1 MKYGNVELTELQP
14 SDWDNKPRLML
25 VWNNYDYKPKAL
37 KVMGYIAI
45 QGRIHWIAN
54 LDNNIGNDYECNA
67 YYDGSIK
74 LQNTYHCCAELP
86 SSEQQL
92 KETINKLKEDI
103 TRLSNRINERETE
116 LRREF
121 ERETKSMTSELTRL
135 KTTLNTKFPDY
146 MIKSVMDIILPD
158 DMIKELL
165 SKSYGKY
172 KEDFIWEW
180 TKPVVPE
187 PTYYNTHGK
196 AIKFIHVIT
205 NYYDDYNKSEYWLT
219 PDPTMQMYKEKYS
232 WNPSA
237 NYHKIYCSENV

>member
-54 LDNNIGNDYECNA
+54 LENNIGNDYECNA
-67 YYDGSIK
+67 FYDGSIK

-86 SSEQQL
+86 SSDQML
-92 KETINKLKEDI
+92 NETINKLKEDI

-121 ERETKSMTSELTRL
+121 ERETKSMTSQLARL
-135 KTTLNTKFPDY
+135 KTTLDKKLPDY
-146 MIKSVMDIILPD
+146 MLKNVMDITLSN

-165 SKSYGKY
+165 SKNYGKY
-172 KEDFIWEW
+172 KSDFIWEW
-180 TKPVVPE
+180 TEPVVPD
-187 PTYYNTHGK
+187 PMYYNTHGK
-196 AIKFIHVIT
+196 AIKFIHVIKD
-205 NYYDDYNKSEYWLT
+205 YYDDYKKIEQWLT
-219 PDPTMQMYKEKYS
+219 PDPTMQLYKEKYS
-232 WNPSA
+232 WNVSA
-237 NYHKIYCSENV
+237 NYYKIYCSENA

>member
-54 LDNNIGNDYECNA
+54 LENNIGNDYECNA

-86 SSEQQL
+86 SSEQML
-92 KETINKLKEDI
+92 NETINKLKEDI

-116 LRREF
+116 LKREF
-121 ERETKSMTSELTRL
+121 ERQTKSMTAELTRL
-135 KTTLNTKFPDY
+135 KAALNTKFPDY
-146 MIKSVMDIILPD
+146 MMKGVMDITLPN

-165 SKSYGKY
+165 SKNYGKY
-172 KEDFIWEW
+172 KSDFIWEW
-180 TKPVVPE
+180 TEPIVPD
-187 PTYYNTHGK
+187 PMYYNTHGK
-196 AIKFIHVIT
+196 AIKFIHVIKD
-205 NYYDDYNKSEYWLT
+205 YYDEYKKSEHWLT
-219 PDPTMQMYKEKYS
+219 PDPTMQQYSAKYAYDVQ
-232 WNPSA
+232 PHF
-237 NYHKIYCSENV
+237 YKIYCSENA

>member
-25 VWNNYDYKPKAL
+25 VWNNYDCKPKAL
-37 KVMGYIAI
+37 RVMGYIAI

-54 LDNNIGNDYECNA
+54 LENNIGNDNECNA
-67 YYDGSIK
+67 YYNGAIK

-92 KETINKLKEDI
+92 KETINKLKEDV

-165 SKSYGKY
+165 SKRYGKY

>member
-54 LDNNIGNDYECNA
+54 LENNIGNDYECNA
-67 YYDGSIK
+67 FYDGSIK

-86 SSEQQL
+86 SSDQML
-92 KETINKLKEDI
+92 NETINKLKEDI

-121 ERETKSMTSELTRL
+121 ERETKSMTSQLARL
-135 KTTLNTKFPDY
+135 KTTLDKKLPDY
-146 MIKSVMDIILPD
+146 MLKNVMDITLSN
-158 DMIKELL
+158 DMVKELL
-165 SKSYGKY
+165 SKNYGKY
-172 KEDFIWEW
+172 KSDFIWEW
-180 TKPVVPE
+180 TESVVPD
-187 PTYYNTHGK
+187 PIYYNTHGK
-196 AIKFIHVIT
+196 AIKFIHVIKD
-205 NYYDDYNKSEYWLT
+205 YYDDYKKIERWLT
-219 PDPTMQMYKEKYS
+219 PDPTMQLYKEKYS
-232 WNPSA
+232 WNVSA
-237 NYHKIYCSENV
+237 NYYKIYCSENA